1 MNSVVIFVHIPKCGG
16 MTFNEVLRSIYGP
29 RLFYHAEIGDKLAI
43 TMAADLREFEAV
55 TSHARYGLHER
66 FGRPGVY
73 LSIIREPL
81 ENFVSF
87 YNDVTNK
94 PGHFLYPDTKEME
107 IEQFFA
113 FLDARDHPVLRNRQC
128 LHICNS
134 ADYLLAREY
143 VETRYALVAPLECF
157 DEFVRQFCQLINKPV
172 PRFEAINIS
181 TKKVH
186 ADALSFAFKQRVYNR
201 NSSDLR
207 LYHLVR
213 ERFLLA

>member
-94 PGHFLYPDTKEME
+94 PGHFLQGDG
-107 IEQFFA
+107 
-113 FLDARDHPVLRNRQC
+113 NRAILC
-128 LHICNS
+128 
-134 ADYLLAREY
+134 
-143 VETRYALVAPLECF
+143 
-157 DEFVRQFCQLINKPV
+157 V
-172 PRFEAINIS
+172 PRCQRPSGAAQP
-181 TKKVH
+181 TVPPH
-186 ADALSFAFKQRVYNR
+186 LQQRGLSACPRIRR
-201 NSSDLR
+201 NAVRSGSSARMLR
-207 LYHLVR
+207 
-213 ERFLLA
+213 

>member
-1 MNSVVIFVHIPKCGG
+1 MPATDCMRGSDDRVSIF
-16 MTFNEVLRSIYGP
+16 RSSANRSRTSFPSTTTLPISP
-29 RLFYHAEIGDKLAI
+29 AI
-43 TMAADLREFEAV
+43 
-55 TSHARYGLHER
+55 S
-66 FGRPGVY
+66 
-73 LSIIREPL
+73 S
-81 ENFVSF
+81 
-87 YNDVTNK
+87 
-94 PGHFLYPDTKEME
+94 KEME